1 MARLTADLITRLR
14 EEGSPEVRRETVTLL
29 TMEFNAPYV
38 QPAEQRLAEAIFR
51 IMMRDTDVAVRQALA
66 EGLKDNPA
74 VPSDLAMTLARDVA
88 EVALPMLH
96 YSLVFTDQELIE
108 IARSQPEAWQQAV
121 ARSETVSAPVS
132 DALVEAGNE
141 NVVIT
146 LVRNHG
152 AEISDETSNKVI
164 DRFSDSEAVI
174 TSIVRRPSFPPKL
187 AERLITVVSESLRQR
202 LGAMTE
208 LSPEVTDRLVAR
220 GQETITLD
228 IADPEQRQVHLEQL
242 VRQLDTKGRLTPT
255 LILRSLC
262 TGHLAFFETAAA
274 RRAGVD
280 QANIH
285 ALIANGEQNGAAAL
299 CKAAKLPRSVADVVA
314 AASKLRACIAEP
326 DSLEGRDAFQN
337 ELIESC
343 RPRYPDLIAGK
354 PESLIAK
361 LAPFLSSA
369 S

>member
-1 MARLTADLITRLR
+1 M
-14 EEGSPEVRRETVTLL
+14 P
-29 TMEFNAPYV
+29 FP
-38 QPAEQRLAEAIFR
+38 F
-51 IMMRDTDVAVRQALA
+51 
-66 EGLKDNPA
+66 
-74 VPSDLAMTLARDVA
+74 
-88 EVALPMLH
+88 
-96 YSLVFTDQELIE
+96 
-108 IARSQPEAWQQAV
+108 
-121 ARSETVSAPVS
+121 
-132 DALVEAGNE
+132 
-141 NVVIT
+141 
-146 LVRNHG
+146 
-152 AEISDETSNKVI
+152 
-164 DRFSDSEAVI
+164 
-174 TSIVRRPSFPPKL
+174 PSFPPKL